1 MTEFTPLS
9 ALVGGTLIGIG
20 AVLTMLLLGRIAGLS
35 GMISG
40 VISPTS
46 SEDWSWRVAFIT
58 GMIAAPI
65 VIMAVTGTTPD
76 FAIAHDTRLLAL
88 GGVLVGI
95 GVTFGAG
102 CASGHGVCGLA
113 RLSPR
118 SLVATGVFMA
128 AAVVTVFV
136 TRHIIGLGA

>member
-1 MTEFTPLS
+1 MTEFTPFP

-20 AVLTMLLLGRIAGLS
+20 AVMTMLFLGRIAGLS

-40 VISPTS
+40 VLSPTS
-46 SEDWSWRVAFIT
+46 AEDWTWRVAFLV

-65 VIMAVTGTTPD
+65 LIIAVTGTTPD
-76 FAIAHDTRLLAL
+76 FAIAQDTRLLAL

-95 GVTFGAG
+95 GVTFGSG
-102 CASGHGVCGLA
+102 CASGHGICGLA

-118 SLVATGVFMA
+118 SLVATAVFMTTA
-128 AAVVTVFV
+128 IITVFV
-136 TRHIIGLGA
+136 SRHIIGA